1 MLHAL
6 LCLAPALALMLALLA
21 RRYPGQRLL
30 IELRR
35 PSLRMRFVRRAPV
48 RVVPRRAVGHPVRC
62 GSLLAWS
69 LAVRPPPAA
78 VG

>member
-6 LCLAPALALMLALLA
+6 LCLAPALALTLALLA

-30 IELRR
+30 IELRK
-35 PSLRMRFVRRAPV
+35 PPLRVRFVRRAPD
-48 RVVPRRAVGHPVRC
+48 RSVPPRAWVLPVRR

-69 LAVRPPPAA
+69 LAVRPPPVA
-78 VG
+78 VS